1 MLLSKESKLL
11 ESLLAAAL
19 ISVEK
24 VQMMTTVSDVKVV
37 DVDTMVINIIL
48 RQGRCWL
55 ETFCSVKCF
64 SVPNS

>member
-1 MLLSKESKLL
+1 MLLSKESQLL
-11 ESLLAAAL
+11 GSLVAAAL

-24 VQMMTTVSDVKVV
+24 VQMMTTVSDVKV
-37 DVDTMVINIIL
+37 VDTMVINIIL

>member
-1 MLLSKESKLL
+1 MLLSKESQLL
-11 ESLLAAAL
+11 ESLVAAAL

-24 VQMMTTVSDVKVV
+24 VRMMTTGSDVKVG
-37 DVDTMVINIIL
+37 DTIVINIIL

>member
-1 MLLSKESKLL
+1 MLLSKESQLL
-11 ESLLAAAL
+11 ESLVAAAL
-19 ISVEK
+19 ISVEE
-24 VQMMTTVSDVKVV
+24 VEMMTAVSDVKVV
-37 DVDTMVINIIL
+37 DTVVINIIL